1 MSRQWLFGTTLFA
14 MISFAQAEDLTL
26 PAEMQTPDVQPAS
39 TEVHQSLTVVGY
51 SNSSQQ
57 VGDSSLTPLE
67 PSMGVQVDYQPF
79 DSSFNVS
86 AANFQ
91 TQPSSNLNTPVVNRT
106 YLGVGWKKLL
116 DDAQNLGVRV
126 DIGAVYDDK
135 TSQPGKEPVKA
146 LDSNSQS
153 TSSPASWQPVI
164 SLGVSYRF

>member
-1 MSRQWLFGTTLFA
+1 MSRQWIFSSTLF
-14 MISFAQAEDLTL
+14 MLISFAQADELIL
-26 PAEMQTPDVQPAS
+26 PAEMQTPDVQPSS
-39 TEVHQSLTVVGY
+39 TEVNQSLTVVGY

-57 VGDSSLTPLE
+57 IGDSSLTPLE
-67 PSMGVQVDYQPF
+67 PAMGVQLDYQPF

-91 TQPSSNLNTPVVNRT
+91 TQPSSNFNTPVVNRT

-135 TSQPGKEPVKA
+135 TTQSGKESAKA
-146 LDSNSQS
+146 LDSSSQPS
-153 TSSPASWQPVI
+153 SSPTTWQPVI